1 MSIEPDNPA
10 STVSATCTSCG
21 HPLRRG
27 DEYVYIEPR
36 MVDEIIY
43 WHKECYDRNVKPF
56 EGKFRPVPKQ
66 Q

>member
-1 MSIEPDNPA
+1 M
-10 STVSATCTSCG
+10 VSATCTSCG
-21 HPLRRG
+21 EPLRRG